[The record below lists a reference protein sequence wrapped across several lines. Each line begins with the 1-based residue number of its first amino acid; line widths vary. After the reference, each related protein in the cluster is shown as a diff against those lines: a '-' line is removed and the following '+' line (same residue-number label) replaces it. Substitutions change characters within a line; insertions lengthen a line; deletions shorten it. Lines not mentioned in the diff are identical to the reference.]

1 MSIYTYSGNGSAA
14 RSKPEMSLIGRIV
27 TSPWTPAVIGGMV
40 LFAVISETKR
50 MGTEEKE
57 GDIDYREYLAETD
70 KKIAKFLAEKEG
82 R

>member
-1 MSIYTYSGNGSAA
+1 MNIYNYSGNGIAA
-14 RSKPEMSLIGRIV
+14 QSDREMPLIGRIV
-27 TSPWTPAVIGGMV
+27 TSPWTPAVIGGIV
-40 LFAVISETKR
+40 LFAVISEIKK